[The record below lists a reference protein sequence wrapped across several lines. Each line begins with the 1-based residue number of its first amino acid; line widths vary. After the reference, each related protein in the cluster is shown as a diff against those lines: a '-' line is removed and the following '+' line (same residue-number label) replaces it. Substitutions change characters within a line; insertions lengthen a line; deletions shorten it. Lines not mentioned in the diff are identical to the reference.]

1 MISKRASSIAL
12 MAGTVGLA
20 LGSGYFMENS
30 APTVSRHV
38 KAAPIQVAEIP
49 PVPAAQ
55 DVGLAQ
61 VELTASPLPEIP
73 ADIFQELNMPAHGAT
88 RAAVTEQEIRVPETV
103 PVQGGFDCAVD
114 MTAQVS
120 VAAMVNIELH
130 ATCLPDTRVTLH
142 HNGLMVTEITDAQG
156 ELFVT
161 MPALTEKAVFI
172 ADLGNGKGA
181 TAIIDVPSLQF
192 YDRAVVQW
200 QGNAGINLHALEFGA
215 GFGEDGHI
223 WAEQIG
229 SLEKTVRG
237 EGGFLTQM
245 GDPDLPESLQA
256 QVYTFPSGTAS
267 RSGNIRLEIDAEVTN
282 ANCGR
287 DISAQSMQVSEAG
300 QPHVQ
305 ELQLSMPDCDAIGE
319 FLVLK
324 NVLEDLKVASK

>member
-1 MISKRASSIAL
+1 MITKRISSIAL
-12 MAGTVGLA
+12 MVGTVGIA
-20 LGSGYFMENS
+20 LGSGYFMEHS
-30 APTVSRHV
+30 GPTVSRYGY
-38 KAAPIQVAEIP
+38 
-49 PVPAAQ
+49 PVTDQSAQ
-55 DVGLAQ
+55 AGLSK
-61 VELTASPLPEIP
+61 VELTASPLPDIP
-73 ADIFQELNMPAHGAT
+73 VDIFQELNMPGHGIST
-88 RAAVTEQEIRVPETV
+88 VAATEQEIRIPDVV
-103 PVQGGFDCAVD
+103 AVQGGFDCRVD
-114 MTAQVS
+114 LTAQAS
-120 VAAMVNIELH
+120 IAAMVNIELH
-130 ATCLPDTRVTLH
+130 AACLPDTRVTLH
-142 HNGLMVTEITDAQG
+142 HNGLMVSELTDAQG

-172 ADLGNGKGA
+172 ADLGSGSGA
-181 TAIIDVPSLQF
+181 TAIADVPSLQF
-192 YDRAVVQW
+192 YDRVVVQW
-200 QGNAGINLHALEFGA
+200 QGNAGVNLHALEFGA
-215 GFGEDGHI
+215 VFGEEGHI

-267 RSGNIRLEIDAEVTN
+267 RSGDIRLEIDAEVTK

-287 DISAQSMQVSEAG
+287 DINAQSMQIAAAG

-305 ELQLSMPDCDAIGE
+305 ELQLSMPDCDAVGE

>member
-1 MISKRASSIAL
+1 MITKRISSIAL
-12 MAGTVGLA
+12 MVGTVGIA
-20 LGSGYFMENS
+20 LGSGYFMEHS
-30 APTVSRHV
+30 GPTVSRYGY
-38 KAAPIQVAEIP
+38 
-49 PVPAAQ
+49 PVTDQSAQ
-55 DVGLAQ
+55 AGLSK
-61 VELTASPLPEIP
+61 VELTASPLPDIP
-73 ADIFQELNMPAHGAT
+73 VDIFQELNMPGHGIST
-88 RAAVTEQEIRVPETV
+88 VAATEQEIRIPDVV
-103 PVQGGFDCAVD
+103 AVQGGFDCKVD
-114 MTAQVS
+114 LTAQAS
-120 VAAMVNIELH
+120 IAAMVNLELH
-130 ATCLPDTRVTLH
+130 AACLPDTRVTLH
-142 HNGLMVTEITDAQG
+142 HNGLMVSELTDAQG

-172 ADLGNGKGA
+172 ADLGSGSGA
-181 TAIIDVPSLQF
+181 TAIADVPSLQF
-192 YDRAVVQW
+192 YDRVVVQW
-200 QGNAGINLHALEFGA
+200 QGNAGVNLHALEFGA
-215 GFGEDGHI
+215 VFGEEGHI

-267 RSGNIRLEIDAEVTN
+267 RSGDIRLEIDAEVTK

-287 DISAQSMQVSEAG
+287 DINAQSMQIAAAG

-305 ELQLSMPDCDAIGE
+305 ELQLSMPDCDAVGE

>member
-1 MISKRASSIAL
+1 MITKRISSIAL
-12 MAGTVGLA
+12 MVGTVGIA
-20 LGSGYFMENS
+20 LGSGYFMEHS
-30 APTVSRHV
+30 GPTVSRHGY
-38 KAAPIQVAEIP
+38 
-49 PVPAAQ
+49 PVSEQTPQLAQ
-55 DVGLAQ
+55 VGLDK

-73 ADIFQELNMPAHGAT
+73 ADIFQELNMPGRGAIP
-88 RAAVTEQEIRVPETV
+88 AAATEQEIRVPDAI
-103 PVQGGFDCAVD
+103 PVQGGFDCKVQL
-114 MTAQVS
+114 TAQAS
-120 VAAMVNIELH
+120 IAAMVNLELH
-130 ATCLPDTRVTLH
+130 ASCLPDTRVTLH
-142 HNGLMVTEITDAQG
+142 HNGLMVSELTDAQG

-172 ADLGNGKGA
+172 ADLGNGAGA
-181 TAIIDVPSLQF
+181 TAIADVPSLQF

-200 QGNAGINLHALEFGA
+200 QGSTGVNLHALEFGA

-245 GDPDLPESLQA
+245 GDPALPESLQA

-267 RSGNIRLEIDAEVTN
+267 RSGDIRLEIDAEVTA

-300 QPHVQ
+300 RPHVQ
-305 ELQLSMPDCDAIGE
+305 ELQLSMPDCDAVGE

-324 NVLEDLKVASK
+324 NVLEDLKIASK